1 MSKIKYDF
9 SVCVEFF
16 NQINKVDFVNG
27 KGYEGND
34 KEWHVRRNPGRN
46 YFING
51 LANASLIDG
60 I

>member
-16 NQINKVDFVNG
+16 NQINKVDFVNV

-34 KEWHVRRNPGRN
+34 KEWHVRRSPGRN

-51 LANASLIDG
+51 PANASLIDG